1 MQMYTV
7 GKQFPGYEGIY
18 EISTHGEVKS
28 IRNNKIL
35 KPFITKYGYKQVE
48 LNLNGKAKK
57 FLIHRLVA
65 ETFIANSNNK
75 PHVNH
80 KDGNKSN
87 NDVSNLEWVTRSE
100 NMYHA
105 YKNGLGPSGE
115 RNGAHKLTNE
125 DVVWIKT
132 HYIKN
137 SKEYGTKALGK
148 KFGVDHKTI
157 WNIVNNKTWEGIK

>member
-1 MQMYTV
+1 MYMV

-35 KPFITKYGYKQVE
+35 KPFITKCGYKQVE

-65 ETFIANSNNK
+65 QVFIPN
-75 PHVNH
+75 PHKKTQVNH
-80 KDGNKSN
+80 IDGNKTN
-87 NDVSNLEWVTRSE
+87 NDMSNLEWTTPAE
-100 NMYHA
+100 NTKHA

-157 WNIVNNKTWEGIK
+157 WSIVNNKTWEGIK